1 MLDLAVRNT
10 KKLIRETSKNEN
22 IRIGRF
28 FTKREIARSL
38 AGSFTFV
45 SRYSVRLLDAGAG
58 TGILAAAAVEAI
70 AKSGGVT
77 EIYLTCYEN
86 DPAYL
91 PRLTDN
97 LERVR

>member
-70 AKSGGVT
+70 NGVRAG
-77 EIYLTCYEN
+77 L
-86 DPAYL
+86 
-91 PRLTDN
+91 
-97 LERVR
+97 